1 MISVRKKYMTL
12 LEKWPILSG
21 FVCGLFQKISKICP
35 DWYVASSAIVRGPLV
50 ELPLGKREIHEPDEF
65 FPLDR

>member
-1 MISVRKKYMTL
+1 MTL

-35 DWYVASSAIVRGPLV
+35 DWYVASSAIVRGPDEGQKLV
-50 ELPLGKREIHEPDEF
+50 DWPYGYPATIYVARSVYSQ
-65 FPLDR
+65 